1 MMSGVYFF
9 IGILS
14 FILVSAILSLTLV
27 LLGKGISYS
36 RAESEKTVPYECGE
50 LPVVPTKKVKFS
62 ANYYGYALAFL
73 IFDVEAALLIPWI
86 ASFDEHGMSGLVAT
100 AVFLFIL
107 LVGLFYA
114 FKSGGLRWE

>member
-36 RAESEKTVPYECGE
+36 RAESEKPFLTSAANSPWF
-50 LPVVPTKKVKFS
+50 LP
-62 ANYYGYALAFL
+62 
-73 IFDVEAALLIPWI
+73 
-86 ASFDEHGMSGLVAT
+86 
-100 AVFLFIL
+100 
-107 LVGLFYA
+107 
-114 FKSGGLRWE
+114 RR